1 MSISF
6 PFNVLKNKHI
16 HNNYFIK
23 MLCEYVYNFKILIK
37 YVYIYIILIKFVCNQ
52 TSVPDQLESKFII
65 PWISQIYK

>member
-1 MSISF
+1 
-6 PFNVLKNKHI
+6 
-16 HNNYFIK
+16 

-37 YVYIYIILIKFVCNQ
+37 YVYIYIYIYIILIKFVCNQ